1 LVYLIALVVCLG
13 EAVSPAYAAA
23 TILIINNDP
32 ANVGFNDPA
41 AVAPVGGNPGTT
53 LGQQRLN
60 AFQAAANIWGA
71 KLTSVPVVRVQAS
84 WVPLSCTATGAVL
97 GSAGA
102 TEIFRD
108 FPGAPI
114 SNSWYPAALTN
125 KLIGSTADPAT
136 PEIRASF
143 NINLGQTGCLTGI
156 FFYLGLDN
164 NHGGQVD
171 LLTVLLH
178 EFAHGLGFQTFTSG
192 TSGALQSGFPAAFDH
207 FLFDGTT
214 SKLWSD
220 MTNAERAASALN
232 TRHLA
237 WNGSN
242 VSANTPGVLSFGVPL
257 LNVAGPV
264 NVAGSYEVGT
274 ASFGPPLF
282 SPGISGV
289 PILAV
294 PALAC
299 NPLLNS
305 ASVYGKIAIVDRGT
319 CAFTVKV
326 KNAQDAGAV
335 GVVVAN
341 SAAGSPPEG
350 MAGTDPSITIPSVLV
365 TQNDG
370 NTLKN
375 ALIFGSRTR
384 PAMLYTLFLDN
395 SQLLGADS
403 QGRMLMYTPNPF
415 QAGSSV
421 SHWDTI
427 AFPNQLMEPAING
440 DLTHSVDVPQDLTLK
455 LLKDLGWTP

>member
-1 LVYLIALVVCLG
+1 
-13 EAVSPAYAAA
+13 
-23 TILIINNDP
+23 
-32 ANVGFNDPA
+32 
-41 AVAPVGGNPGTT
+41 
-53 LGQQRLN
+53 
-60 AFQAAANIWGA
+60 
-71 KLTSVPVVRVQAS
+71 
-84 WVPLSCTATGAVL
+84 
-97 GSAGA
+97 
-102 TEIFRD
+102 
-108 FPGAPI
+108 
-114 SNSWYPAALTN
+114 
-125 KLIGSTADPAT
+125 
-136 PEIRASF
+136 
-143 NINLGQTGCLTGI
+143 
-156 FFYLGLDN
+156 
-164 NHGGQVD
+164 
-171 LLTVLLH
+171 
-178 EFAHGLGFQTFTSG
+178 
-192 TSGALQSGFPAAFDH
+192 
-207 FLFDGTT
+207 
-214 SKLWSD
+214 
-220 MTNAERAASALN
+220 MTNAERLTSALN

-299 NPLLNS
+299 NPLSNS
-305 ASVYGKIAIVDRGT
+305 ASVYGKVAIVDRGV
-319 CAFTVKV
+319 CAFAVKV
-326 KNAQDAGAV
+326 KNAQNAGAI
-335 GVVVAN
+335 GVVVVN

-350 MAGTDPSITIPSVLV
+350 MSGADPTITIPSVLV

-395 SQLLGADS
+395 SRLLGGDS
-403 QGRMLMYTPNPF
+403 QGRMLMFTPNPF
-415 QAGSSV
+415 QSGSSV